1 MSKAV
6 NSDKVPAAVGP
17 YSHGVEVGGL
27 IFTSGQLPID
37 AASGEM
43 PVGAADQ
50 ARQSLEN
57 VRHTLEAA
65 GSSLE
70 KIVKTTVYLKNLE
83 DFGSVN
89 DAYASFF
96 QEPFPAR
103 SCFEVARL
111 PKGALVEI
119 EVIAEK

>member
-1 MSKAV
+1 MHQAV

-17 YSHGVEVGGL
+17 YSHGTEVDGL

-37 AASGEM
+37 AATGEM
-43 PVGAADQ
+43 PVDAAGQ
-50 ARQSLEN
+50 TRQSLEN
-57 VRHTLEAA
+57 VRYTLEAA

-70 KIVKTTVYLKNLE
+70 KVIKTTVYLNNME

-89 DAYASFF
+89 EVYASFF
-96 QEPFPAR
+96 KEPFPAR

-111 PKGALVEI
+111 PKNALVEI